1 MANILLL
8 PSPNIA
14 KNYFRKHLA
23 AVRAV
28 IFARQQINQRL
39 AHLDNGL
46 DLLRGKTN
54 S

>member
-1 MANILLL
+1 M
-8 PSPNIA
+8 
-14 KNYFRKHLA
+14 FVA

-28 IFARQQINQRL
+28 AFARHQINQCL